1 MSPVYLATV
10 NKNVEVLRLLVA
22 AGADVSLGDKVST
35 TSFLRRRGFFFTSI
49 EFLSTQLVSL
59 YTTMLE

>member
-35 TSFLRRRGFFFTSI
+35 TSFLRRRGFFTSI